1 MFFDRLHRFMEGAG
15 PERRHRVWSKLR
27 ILVAAIGTLG
37 SATGIAIAVLGL
49 IQFDKQKVIAGVI
62 VIIVC
67 TAVYVSILVRD
78 HDRAD

>member
-78 HDRAD
+78 HDRVD

>member
-1 MFFDRLHRFMEGAG
+1 MEGAG

-37 SATGIAIAVLGL
+37 SATGITIAVLGL

-78 HDRAD
+78 HDRVD

>member
-37 SATGIAIAVLGL
+37 SATGIAIAVVGL
-49 IQFDKQKVIAGVI
+49 VEFNNQKVIAGVA

-78 HDRAD
+78 RNRID